1 MRRVGGIG
9 GVLDLAA
16 KPEARHD
23 RGMTS
28 ASTPTRGMPIA
39 LSRRANDNSAGWSQV
54 LSLALD
60 GITAR
65 HYLSWIR
72 DPDPPALGRDLRA
85 VAIDAAPVSDR
96 IELRLVW
103 DREPPDAETAAA
115 IAGFPIGPEVATLT
129 SAPRSQDRR
138 EDQPRDR
145 RSR

>member
-1 MRRVGGIG
+1 
-9 GVLDLAA
+9 
-16 KPEARHD
+16 
-23 RGMTS
+23 MT
-28 ASTPTRGMPIA
+28 AA
-39 LSRRANDNSAGWSQV
+39 LSLIPTDGTSVAFSRRTDDNSAGLTQA

-60 GITAR
+60 GITAGD
-65 HYLSWIR
+65 YLSWVR

-85 VAIDAAPVSDR
+85 VAIDAASLGDR
-96 IELRLVW
+96 IDLRLVW